1 MKGGTPVTTPKALPA
16 RPSLE
21 SLRKQAKRLERDITA
36 GNATAI
42 ARARAQLPG
51 ADVPL
56 SLRDAQLVL
65 AREYGY
71 AGWQDLTAEAAKRSG
86 HGLAWAAAQA
96 ERIIHDNNVEGLK
109 RLLEEY
115 PALLTWGQE
124 RGGVLAMATGS
135 YGDSF
140 DPVSEQHF
148 TRRECAELLIDAGA
162 VITPM
167 VPEAILR
174 ARARELLQVFH
185 RRGLLPRTLNFRAA
199 LGDLD
204 GVQACFDAQGRL
216 RSGAAGAG
224 KTDERFAVNEGFMFA
239 CRYHHEPVAAF
250 LLERCIALDPELGR
264 NIDAW
269 RGRAAFVEYVVAKGV
284 YADGGEWEPISLW
297 RAFVMDRVA
306 RTVQENDR
314 SELVKLLRDDRSLLG
329 DAFVRFQA
337 RLIELAILN
346 DHPELIDQLFELEP
360 ALLHHRPAPPSRAIE
375 FALEYGKARVIPQL
389 LSIWP
394 PRDDLPYAAGTG
406 DLAAVER
413 WFDATGEPALGNP
426 AHHLV
431 PPGPEAIAEHE
442 TAPPTV
448 QRVLDTA
455 LAYACL
461 NNQFEIAD
469 FLLAHGA
476 DINTRWSSH
485 EPASILH
492 ELVWHRNYEAMQF
505 LIDRGIDMTILDYR
519 WHSTAQ
525 GWARYAAHNE
535 KLAGWL
541 ADAEARRRGSS

>member
-1 MKGGTPVTTPKALPA
+1 MTTPKALPA

-36 GNATAI
+36 GNATAME
-42 ARARAQLPG
+42 RVRAQLPR
-51 ADVPL
+51 AEVPL
-56 SLRDAQLVL
+56 SLRDAQLVV

-71 AGWQDLTAEAAKRSG
+71 AGWQDLTAEVAKRSG

-96 ERIIHDNNVEGLK
+96 ERIIHDNDIEGLK
-109 RLLEEY
+109 QLLAEY

-140 DPVSEQHF
+140 EAWQEQAF

-162 VITPM
+162 VIAPM
-167 VPEAILR
+167 VPEGILR

-185 RRGLLPRTLNFRAA
+185 RRGLLPRTLTFLAA
-199 LGDLD
+199 LGDLE
-204 GVQACFDAQGRL
+204 GVHACFDAQGRL
-216 RSGAAGAG
+216 RRGAAGVG
-224 KTDERFAVNEGFMFA
+224 KTDERFAVNEGFMVA
-239 CRYHHEPVAAF
+239 CRYHQEPVAAF

-269 RGRAAFVEYVVAKGV
+269 RGRVAFIEYVVAKGV
-284 YADGGEWEPISLW
+284 YADGSEWEPVSLW

-314 SELVKLLRDDRSLLG
+314 SELVKLLRDDPSLLG
-329 DAFVRFQA
+329 DTFVRFQA

-346 DHPELIDQLFELEP
+346 DHPELIDQLFELDP
-360 ALLHHRPAPPSRAIE
+360 ALLHRKPAPPARAIE
-375 FALEYGKARVIPQL
+375 FALEYAKARVIPQL
-389 LSIWP
+389 LRIWA

-406 DLAAVER
+406 DLAAVKR
-413 WFDATGEPALGNP
+413 WFDAAGEPALGDP
-426 AHHLV
+426 ARHLV
-431 PPGPEAIAEHE
+431 PPGPDAIAEHE
-442 TAPPTV
+442 TTPPTV

-492 ELVWHRNYEAMQF
+492 ELVWHKNYEAMQF
-505 LIDRGIDMTILDYR
+505 LIDRGIDMTIVDYR
-519 WHSTAQ
+519 WGSTAQ
-525 GWARYAAHNE
+525 GWARHAARDE

-541 ADAEARRRGSS
+541 ADAEARQRGAS

>member
-1 MKGGTPVTTPKALPA
+1 VTTPKALPA

-42 ARARAQLPG
+42 ARAHAQLPG

-56 SLRDAQLVL
+56 SLRDAQLVV

-96 ERIIHDNNVEGLK
+96 ERIIHDNDVEGLK
-109 RLLEEY
+109 RLLAEY

-167 VPEAILR
+167 VPEGILR

-216 RSGAAGAG
+216 RPGAAGAG
-224 KTDERFAVNEGFMFA
+224 KTDERFAVNDGFMFA
-239 CRYHHEPVAAF
+239 CRYHQQSVAEF

-269 RGRAAFVEYVVAKGV
+269 RGRAAFVEYVVGKGV
-284 YADGGEWEPISLW
+284 YADGGEWEPFSLW

-314 SELVKLLRDDRSLLG
+314 SELMTLLRDDPSLLG

-346 DHPELIDQLFELEP
+346 DHPALIDQLFELEP

-406 DLAAVER
+406 DLAAVEH

-431 PPGPEAIAEHE
+431 RPGPEAIAEHE

-461 NNQFEIAD
+461 NNHFEIAD

-519 WHSTAQ
+519 WNSTAQ
-525 GWARYAAHNE
+525 GWARYAAHDE

-541 ADAEARRRGSS
+541 ADAEARRHGSS